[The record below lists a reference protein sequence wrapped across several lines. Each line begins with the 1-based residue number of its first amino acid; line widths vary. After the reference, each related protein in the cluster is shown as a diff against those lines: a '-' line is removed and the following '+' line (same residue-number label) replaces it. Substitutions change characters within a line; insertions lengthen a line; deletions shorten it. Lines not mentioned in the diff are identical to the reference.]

1 MKYAFVDAQDN
12 ILSTGFT
19 NISSANDPIP
29 EGAEQVHVIDGHV
42 HAGDPSLY
50 QMVRHDIVREDG
62 KLTERFTKEWLP
74 LEDVKSEFKRRLVD
88 DYQIFVDGS
97 WPVPDQETKLCLE
110 KFTNGEIPWTD
121 IPNAV
126 SRIDSFLRAF
136 NAVNNQEMRTR
147 NNTVLPSA
155 LSKIS
160 EAATQDDVKKIYDEF
175 DPVGIDVA
183 DLPCED
189 CLKFRC
195 EFFNIFS
202 KEVKKPTPTEPGDD
216 NFNALAVLNNIWANL
231 GRECATEELQNLI
244 RIFDIETV
252 KSEEPVT
259 EDFGDSLLFAR
270 QDFGVHLGAD
280 VKETA
285 LDKIQA
291 AVHGFWTPIDRTG
304 TLPTSG
310 LKVSC
315 DPIPD
320 ATGFDKSFELV
331 MLERAKAVWEANDG
345 PIAVS
350 WSGGI
355 DSTGALVALLKTAR
369 QGDLDRLTVQ
379 YTSGFGLSSV
389 TEYPHFFANFIDEK
403 LNKQEI
409 HFDSMRLNNG
419 PIQMFDAAIRNRLAE
434 VAENSLLVTGEFGD
448 QLFGSAAFAMH
459 PERISM
465 SSAEFLEHS
474 DRIFY
479 KPYMDEIRAF
489 NEKSPIDTTN
499 LVDMLWWWNFAVKWN
514 EIAFRSTIA
523 AKESSTL
530 KNFHHFYQ
538 HEDFQKWSIN
548 NPHLKVGKTA
558 ESYKFTLKDFIYDY
572 TKDADYRDKKTKV
585 GSLRVR
591 IGRVAAIDNK
601 FNIIKFGNTSID
613 PDLMRQKY
621 GDSLQRFVK

>member
-147 NNTVLPSA
+147 NNAVLPSA

-252 KSEEPVT
+252 
-259 EDFGDSLLFAR
+259 
-270 QDFGVHLGAD
+270 
-280 VKETA
+280 
-285 LDKIQA
+285 
-291 AVHGFWTPIDRTG
+291 
-304 TLPTSG
+304 
-310 LKVSC
+310 
-315 DPIPD
+315 
-320 ATGFDKSFELV
+320 
-331 MLERAKAVWEANDG
+331 
-345 PIAVS
+345 
-350 WSGGI
+350 
-355 DSTGALVALLKTAR
+355 
-369 QGDLDRLTVQ
+369 
-379 YTSGFGLSSV
+379 
-389 TEYPHFFANFIDEK
+389 
-403 LNKQEI
+403 
-409 HFDSMRLNNG
+409 
-419 PIQMFDAAIRNRLAE
+419 
-434 VAENSLLVTGEFGD
+434 
-448 QLFGSAAFAMH
+448 
-459 PERISM
+459 
-465 SSAEFLEHS
+465 
-474 DRIFY
+474 
-479 KPYMDEIRAF
+479 
-489 NEKSPIDTTN
+489 
-499 LVDMLWWWNFAVKWN
+499 
-514 EIAFRSTIA
+514 
-523 AKESSTL
+523 
-530 KNFHHFYQ
+530 
-538 HEDFQKWSIN
+538 
-548 NPHLKVGKTA
+548 
-558 ESYKFTLKDFIYDY
+558 
-572 TKDADYRDKKTKV
+572 
-585 GSLRVR
+585 
-591 IGRVAAIDNK
+591 
-601 FNIIKFGNTSID
+601 
-613 PDLMRQKY
+613 
-621 GDSLQRFVK
+621 